1 MAGPWKAWKTKG
13 GFSTLP
19 PAPWE
24 SRKKREIPTFP
35 QPRRRIPIHPA
46 KAEPPEELATLEKWK
61 SKSGIPTFP
70 PSQNR
75 LRRKV
80 KSLKTNT
87 KGESRRF
94 TKPRTFRIILYWNQ
108 KSFSGSFFDWKM
120 LVKSETPMNLRKCLP
135 RLIFQGWCHLS
146 GPVSAR
152 AAGQPAAAATT
163 AARKASIAAR
173 QLT

>member
-13 GFSTLP
+13 RFSTLP

-24 SRKKREIPTFP
+24 SRKNREIPTFP
-35 QPRRRIPIHPA
+35 QPRRRISIHPA
-46 KAEPPEELATLEKWK
+46 KAELPAELAPLEKWK

-87 KGESRRF
+87 KGEPCRF
-94 TKPRTFRIILYWNQ
+94 TKPRPFRIILYWNQ
-108 KSFSGSFFDWKM
+108 KSFSGSFFNWKM
-120 LVKSETPMNLRKCLP
+120 LFTNTHS
-135 RLIFQGWCHLS
+135 
-146 GPVSAR
+146 VSFLVSQEFAGKEHRVSTGAR
-152 AAGQPAAAATT
+152 
-163 AARKASIAAR
+163 
-173 QLT
+173 

>member
-1 MAGPWKAWKTKG
+1 MAGPWKAWKTKS

-24 SRKKREIPTFP
+24 SRKKLEIPTFP
-35 QPRRRIPIHPA
+35 QPRRRIPIHAA
-46 KAEPPEELATLEKWK
+46 KAELPEELATLEKWK

-80 KSLKTNT
+80 TRLKTNM
-87 KGESRRF
+87 KGESCRF
-94 TKPRTFRIILYWNQ
+94 AKPRIFRIILYWNQ

-120 LVKSETPMNLRKCLP
+120 LPSMSDFAPGVGKGRESLHLRSN
-135 RLIFQGWCHLS
+135 RLRNG
-146 GPVSAR
+146 
-152 AAGQPAAAATT
+152 
-163 AARKASIAAR
+163 SI
-173 QLT
+173 QH

>member
-13 GFSTLP
+13 GFSILP
-19 PAPWE
+19 SAPWE
-24 SRKKREIPTFP
+24 SRKNREIPTFP
-35 QPRRRIPIHPA
+35 QPRRRIPLHPA
-46 KAEPPEELATLEKWK
+46 KAELPEELATLEKWK

-87 KGESRRF
+87 KGESCRF

-108 KSFSGSFFDWKM
+108 KSFSGSFFNWKM
-120 LVKSETPMNLRKCLP
+120 LRASVSEAWPARI
-135 RLIFQGWCHLS
+135 IFASQQFR
-146 GPVSAR
+146 V
-152 AAGQPAAAATT
+152 GQLVTNSCSFST
-163 AARKASIAAR
+163 V
-173 QLT
+173 

>member
-19 PAPWE
+19 RAPWE
-24 SRKKREIPTFP
+24 SRKNREIPTFP

-46 KAEPPEELATLEKWK
+46 KAELPEELATVEKWK

-87 KGESRRF
+87 KGESCRF

-120 LVKSETPMNLRKCLP
+120 L
-135 RLIFQGWCHLS
+135 
-146 GPVSAR
+146 
-152 AAGQPAAAATT
+152 
-163 AARKASIAAR
+163 
-173 QLT
+173 

>member
-19 PAPWE
+19 SAPWE
-24 SRKKREIPTFP
+24 SRKNREIPTFP
-35 QPRRRIPIHPA
+35 QPRRRIPLHPA
-46 KAEPPEELATLEKWK
+46 KAELPEELATLEKWK

-87 KGESRRF
+87 KGESCRF
-94 TKPRTFRIILYWNQ
+94 TKCQLSLY
-108 KSFSGSFFDWKM
+108 SRM
-120 LVKSETPMNLRKCLP
+120 ELP
-135 RLIFQGWCHLS
+135 RYWFFLAFG
-146 GPVSAR
+146 V
-152 AAGQPAAAATT
+152 
-163 AARKASIAAR
+163 
-173 QLT
+173 LTHSRCKRENQ